1 MTGLI
6 GIDWGTSNLRG
17 FRFDATGKVIER
29 RFSSRGIATI
39 EDGAFEAVL
48 GTLIDGWI
56 GDRPVIVLA
65 GMIGSRNGWHE
76 AAYLPCPADPVALAA
91 ATQGFDTALGQCHI
105 VPGLSV
111 DQPVRLGDVM
121 RGEETQILGAG
132 VRDGVVVLPGTH
144 SKWAMLDAGRV
155 TGFRTAMTG
164 ELYAVLLRHSLLGRL
179 AEDPGEHDTAG
190 AFARGVNRALADPA
204 VSMLL
209 FSARA
214 EVLLGKLST
223 REVAAYLSGLLIGA
237 EIGAMMGAAH
247 GTITMIGDPAL
258 SARYRTA
265 FALAGRTDI
274 DLVDGDA
281 ATAAGLWTIGKEIR

>member
-17 FRFDATGKVIER
+17 FRFDAHGTVIER
-29 RFSSRGIATI
+29 RASPRGIATI

-48 GTLIDGWI
+48 GELVAGWT
-56 GDRPVIVLA
+56 GDRRPIVLS
-65 GMIGSRNGWHE
+65 GMIGSRNGWRE

-91 ATQGFDTALGQCHI
+91 ATLGFDTALGRCHI
-105 VPGLSV
+105 VPGLAV
-111 DQPVRLGDVM
+111 NQPGRPGDVM

-132 VRDGVVVLPGTH
+132 VRDGILVLPGTH
-144 SKWAMLDAGRV
+144 SKWATLEAGRV

-179 AEDPGEHDTAG
+179 AEDPGARDTGAG
-190 AFARGVNRALADPA
+190 FARGVERALADPA
-204 VSMLL
+204 LSLLL

-214 EVLLGKLST
+214 EVLLGGLSPQ
-223 REVAAYLSGLLIGA
+223 EVAAYLSGLLIGA
-237 EIGAMMGAAH
+237 EIGAMIGSAH
-247 GTITMIGDPAL
+247 SSITMIGDPAL

-265 FALAGRTDI
+265 FGLAGRQDI
-274 DLVDGDA
+274 NLVDGDA